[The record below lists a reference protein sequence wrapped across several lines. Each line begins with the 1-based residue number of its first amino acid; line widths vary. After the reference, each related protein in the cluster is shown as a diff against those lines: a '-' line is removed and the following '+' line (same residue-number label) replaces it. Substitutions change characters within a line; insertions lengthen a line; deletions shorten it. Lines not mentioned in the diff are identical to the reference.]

1 MKAPR
6 MWKYILFRTVQSVV
20 VLFAVSSV
28 AFVLMHLMPGN
39 PWASIG
45 MTEEQYKWVDEQ
57 KHLHGLDLPLYEQ
70 YFRWLKGLAKG
81 DLGVDYNF
89 VPIDDYIWWH
99 AKNSFFLLGIAWLL
113 TLLVAIPWGIHN
125 STKPYGVSDRTA
137 LFLSVIGFSVPGFV
151 LGYWLQQIFA
161 MQLLWLP
168 PSGMHTPS
176 KEGELWDLI
185 QHMILP
191 VATLAIGMLAYYLK
205 FVRDGMMEV
214 LDAGFL
220 MTARAKGASERRVI
234 YVHALKNALIPVIT
248 LIALD
253 IPVLIS
259 GSAIV
264 ENVFNWPGL
273 GTLMV
278 TSALKRNFPVLI
290 AIIMTVSGVVVLANW
305 AADMLYTLVDP
316 RVRATGKKSMAK

>member
-1 MKAPR
+1 
-6 MWKYILFRTVQSVV
+6 
-20 VLFAVSSV
+20 
-28 AFVLMHLMPGN
+28 
-39 PWASIG
+39 
-45 MTEEQYKWVDEQ
+45 
-57 KHLHGLDLPLYEQ
+57 
-70 YFRWLKGLAKG
+70 
-81 DLGVDYNF
+81 
-89 VPIDDYIWWH
+89 
-99 AKNSFFLLGIAWLL
+99 
-113 TLLVAIPWGIHN
+113 
-125 STKPYGVSDRTA
+125 
-137 LFLSVIGFSVPGFV
+137 
-151 LGYWLQQIFA
+151 
-161 MQLLWLP
+161 MQLMAAP
-168 PSGMHTPS
+168 ERHAHAF

-214 LDAGFL
+214 LDDGFL

-290 AIIMTVSGVVVLANW
+290 AIIMIVSGGCRFSQLGGGHAVYVGGSASAGDGQKKHGEIKEKPVW
-305 AADMLYTLVDP
+305 AAGRLAGPVFRSP
-316 RVRATGKKSMAK
+316 